1 MLAMF
6 STFPIDK
13 GSALGKDVAG
23 VIDLIDKSGLD
34 YQTTAMGTL
43 VEGDWDEVMDLIKI
57 CHDKLRENS
66 DRVNTKISIDDRAGA
81 KGRLK
86 GKVAD
91 IEKIIGREVKK

>member
-23 VIDLIDKSGLD
+23 AIDLIDKSGLD

-43 VEGDWDEVMDLIKI
+43 VEGDWDEVMSLIKT

-66 DRVNTKISIDDRAGA
+66 VRVYTRITIDDRAGA

-91 IEKIIGREVKK
+91 VERIIGREVKK

>member
-34 YQTTAMGTL
+34 YQATAMGTL
-43 VEGDWDEVMDLIKI
+43 VEGDWDEVMGLIKK

-66 DRVNTKISIDDRAGA
+66 VRVYTRITIDDRAGA
-81 KGRLK
+81 TGRLK

-91 IEKIIGREVKK
+91 VEKIIGREVKK

>member
-13 GSALGKDVAG
+13 GPALGKDVAK

-43 VEGDWDEVMDLIKI
+43 LEGDWDEVMDLIKK
-57 CHDKLRENS
+57 CHLKLRES
-66 DRVNTKISIDDRAGA
+66 SKRVNTRITIDDLEGA

-91 IEKIIGREVKK
+91 IEKIIGRKVKK

>member
-43 VEGDWDEVMDLIKI
+43 VEGEWDEVMSLIKK
-57 CHDKLRENS
+57 CHHKLRKNS
-66 DRVNTKISIDDRAGA
+66 KRVNTKISIDDREGA

-91 IEKIIGREVKK
+91 VEKIIGREIRK